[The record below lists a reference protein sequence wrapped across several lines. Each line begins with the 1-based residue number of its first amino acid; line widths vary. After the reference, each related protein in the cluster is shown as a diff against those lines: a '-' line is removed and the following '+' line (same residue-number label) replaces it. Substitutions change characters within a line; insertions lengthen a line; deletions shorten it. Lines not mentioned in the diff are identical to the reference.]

1 MEQNQKG
8 LLDVLGPKR
17 SFLFGLA
24 LSIMAIG
31 TVGFV
36 AFLVSGDTLL
46 ASDAKTSSNTVAD
59 SGINTNSAPSIPT
72 PTAVPTV
79 PSPTN
84 AVIAE
89 VTDADWVKGNRNAT
103 VSVIEYSDSECP
115 FCKRVHPT
123 IQQVVDNYDGQVN
136 WVYRHFPL
144 SSLHQKAAKEAK
156 AAECA
161 GELGGN
167 DGFWAFIDR
176 LYEITPSNDG
186 LLESQLSDIAKYA
199 GIDVSKFEEC
209 LSSGKYTEK
218 IQDAVIAAGA
228 AGGQGTPYNVIV
240 SGDQKIPV
248 SGAQPY
254 EQFTSVIDSLL

>member
-1 MEQNQKG
+1 MEQEQKG
-8 LLDVLGPKR
+8 LFDVLGPKR
-17 SFLFGLA
+17 SFFFGLA
-24 LSIMAIG
+24 LSIMMVA
-31 TVGFV
+31 TAGFFV
-36 AFLVSGDTLL
+36 FLLGGETLSVSASKTN
-46 ASDAKTSSNTVAD
+46 SDAVTDSGSNTNTVA
-59 SGINTNSAPSIPT
+59 PT

-89 VTDADWVKGNRNAT
+89 ITDTDWVKGDRNAP

-144 SSLHQKAAKEAK
+144 SSLHQKAAKEAE

-167 DGFWAFIDR
+167 DGFWAFTDR

-186 LLESQLSDIAKYA
+186 LLESQLSDIAEYA
-199 GIDVSKFEEC
+199 GIDVTKFEDC
-209 LSSGKYTEK
+209 LSSGKYTQK
-218 IQDAVIAAGA
+218 IQDAVTAATA
-228 AGGQGTPYNVIV
+228 AGGQGTPYSVIV
-240 SGDQKIPV
+240 SGDQQIPV

-254 EQFTSVIDSLL
+254 EQFTAVVDSLL